1 MTTPSDIIESSS
13 QLSTHTTPVSMPLT
27 ASPSLRRSSA
37 SKLDA
42 LYEVSYLSDD
52 GKVILSDIPLINPY
66 QAFSKPQ
73 SLFTRS
79 IKTLI
84 KQNPKTVKEYVQST
98 KFDQCNLPA
107 TEQEQLVTLQIPP
120 EFPQQW
126 IDQGLTHIHFG
137 AVRLALTHHGRKGLP
152 VCARITLLDTRMKK
166 FQHASIG
173 TLEATL
179 NAGTVIVTFYPNF
192 CMSLRDKR
200 LLDALK
206 VQLQI
211 VGIDQDPDSLGSTL
225 HYQMAYRV
233 QNHAID
239 ISIPGSSDALMITID
254 TNHVPICI
262 HIPRQITTEELQQIL
277 PTSWIT
283 NYEKTQKPLPSVHS
297 ADPVFKSKKDG
308 SIEISFPKNETT
320 PRVFSTQY
328 IMSTIIPEAAE
339 ISSFDKNG
347 SPIYAFKSTSG
358 HIYWDICNCFDCT
371 TSNEQEEAPKKKSA
385 GKKLKKN
392 WENGQKDI
400 GPLGEPS
407 GKFDYLVKY
416 SSKPILHEE
425 IQPTGWEC
433 DDDEH
438 KPLLPCYKPKKSK
451 PHLFMLKGSKDK
463 FPLPCSFMDETGKIT
478 HQPKVLNL
486 NIREADGTLKK
497 ITPAEAALNWQ
508 TDNMLAQNKTLQQID
523 EKLSTVT
530 HKVIKI
536 NEVFSKF
543 DTVMTRLVYKISQ
556 VHEELLQMVKS
567 KQVPQ
572 EIFLAKEAEL
582 KGLKSQY
589 VSMQT
594 QSKDGLPLTASLDST
609 PWMFSTLPKSAQPL
623 ASPPKMG
630 DQILRL
636 KRILDEED
644 QLKRKKKQ
652 DNQGQYSTQLMV
664 GNRNDITDIIHQHC
678 LNNLPQINLNEE
690 ISSDD
695 ESSDDDEISSSP
707 SQSDDWETDDQSS
720 SDKEAIP
727 PQFMTTN
734 HTTAASGVEREQNFD
749 PTEPI
754 IEEEVSSEER
764 HKSTKHQFSGKPN
777 TFMLDDLPP
786 NQWRSR
792 FQEFRAWTLLEAQK
806 PRAEIRD
813 ILLQLVSRF
822 TGILQDWWQ
831 SLGEYRQLQFLQ
843 ADSIEAALNHLYG
856 GLFNMHAFPA
866 GQPIPIAKMHVIP
879 TKYSR
884 PIKVAAFFDT
894 GASYTIINP
903 DILPPELWKKKKQYF
918 HVANN
923 QVLRT

>member
-42 LYEVSYLSDD
+42 LYKVSYLSDD
-52 GKVILSDIPLINPY
+52 GKVIISDLPLINPY

-107 TEQEQLVTLQIPP
+107 TEQEQLVTLQIPL

-137 AVRLALTHHGRKGLP
+137 EVRLALTHHGRKGLP
-152 VCARITLLDTRMKK
+152 VCARITLLETRMRK

-173 TLEATL
+173 TLEAIL
-179 NAGTVIVTFYPNF
+179 NAVTVIVTFYPNF
-192 CMSLRDKR
+192 CMSLLDKR

-225 HYQMAYRV
+225 HYKMACRV

-239 ISIPGSSDALMITID
+239 ISIPGSSDALMITVD
-254 TNHVPICI
+254 TNHVTTCI
-262 HIPRQITTEELQQIL
+262 HILRQITTEELQQIL

-308 SIEISFPKNETT
+308 
-320 PRVFSTQY
+320 
-328 IMSTIIPEAAE
+328 
-339 ISSFDKNG
+339 
-347 SPIYAFKSTSG
+347 
-358 HIYWDICNCFDCT
+358 HIYWNICNCSDCT
-371 TSNEQEEAPKKKSA
+371 TSNDQEEAPKKKSD
-385 GKKLKKN
+385 GKKLKEN

-400 GPLGEPS
+400 GPLGEPL

-478 HQPKVLNL
+478 HQPKVLNP

-497 ITPAEAALNWQ
+497 ITPAEAMA
-508 TDNMLAQNKTLQQID
+508 
-523 EKLSTVT
+523 
-530 HKVIKI
+530 
-536 NEVFSKF
+536 
-543 DTVMTRLVYKISQ
+543 
-556 VHEELLQMVKS
+556 KS

-594 QSKDGLPLTASLDST
+594 QSKDGLPLTAGLDST
-609 PWMFSTLPKSAQPL
+609 PWMFSTLPKSTQPL

-652 DNQGQYSTQLMV
+652 DNQGQCSTQLMV

-695 ESSDDDEISSSP
+695 ERSDDDEISSSP
-707 SQSDDWETDDQSS
+707 IQSEDWETNDQSS
-720 SDKEAIP
+720 SDEK
-727 PQFMTTN
+727 QFHRN
-734 HTTAASGVEREQNFD
+734 S
-749 PTEPI
+749 
-754 IEEEVSSEER
+754 
-764 HKSTKHQFSGKPN
+764 
-777 TFMLDDLPP
+777 
-786 NQWRSR
+786 
-792 FQEFRAWTLLEAQK
+792 
-806 PRAEIRD
+806 
-813 ILLQLVSRF
+813 
-822 TGILQDWWQ
+822 
-831 SLGEYRQLQFLQ
+831 
-843 ADSIEAALNHLYG
+843 
-856 GLFNMHAFPA
+856 
-866 GQPIPIAKMHVIP
+866 
-879 TKYSR
+879 
-884 PIKVAAFFDT
+884 
-894 GASYTIINP
+894 
-903 DILPPELWKKKKQYF
+903 
-918 HVANN
+918 
-923 QVLRT
+923 